1 MRTVEFKLSL
11 NQCQQAKVDDWLNV
25 QRWVWNR
32 GLEEL
37 EKFDTF
43 STWDKINKSWVPC
56 CPVPWEYY
64 QDRERNQLVSFC
76 RLPWDYYWCGKQ
88 LIPFCRIVARS
99 QHLPQ
104 DYQESQIQSPTFFG
118 LGYYFAQK
126 NHPDK
131 PWFCE
136 VPNKFIFG
144 TLKLLY
150 DAWQQ
155 YKSGARNRPKYK
167 GRGHKISTLVNNNA
181 KRIKVSGKRISL
193 PKLGK
198 VSVKTLDKRWDS
210 SVPISALKIIK
221 EASGYYL
228 QLTGDTLINKKPLLS
243 DKAVGLAVGLE
254 TIYTTDNGKA
264 IEPPMYYRKME
275 KRLKRLQRQASRRQS
290 GSANQ
295 NKTYHQIA
303 RLHER
308 IRRSRRAFNHKLS
321 TYLVREYGAIAVNE
335 KPGTNGVRASTEI
348 NKALTDNAL
357 GQLQTLIEQKAQI
370 AEREFVKVPNQ
381 GLPGEQQAAARA
393 IYTTAKPSFAR
404 NYRPWGWEVTP
415 GESIA
420 TLNQEP
426 PQGGPPCDAGTASIS
441 TSENTNLR
449 GFEDVSGASSSLGAL
464 NQQQTES
471 AAFDKD
477 RSSQATS
484 QSLSETEYQLAI
496 FSNQDARQ
504 PPQKAYRHR
513 SGQPISKNQLGKRKR
528 WSDMEKDS
536 S

>member
-11 NQCQQAKVDDWLNV
+11 NQSQQAQVDDWLNV

-43 STWDKINKSWVPC
+43 CGWDKISKSWVPR

-64 QDRERNQLVSFC
+64 QDKNTNQLVPFC
-76 RLPWDYYWCGKQ
+76 RLPWDYYRSGKK
-88 LIPFCRIVARS
+88 LIPFCHIAAQN

-104 DYQESQIQSPTFFG
+104 EYQEPQIQSPTFFG

-136 VPNKFIFG
+136 VPSKFVFG
-144 TLKLLY
+144 TLKSLSE
-150 DAWQQ
+150 AWQQ
-155 YKSGARNRPKYK
+155 YKSGDHKRPKYK
-167 GRGHKISTLVNNNA
+167 GRRHKISTLVNNNA
-181 KRIKVSGKRISL
+181 KSLKISGKKISI

-210 SVPISALKIIK
+210 SVPISTLKILK

-228 QLTGDTLINKKPLLS
+228 QLTGDIPIDKKPLLS
-243 DKAVGLAVGLE
+243 DKAVGLATGIE
-254 TIYTTDNGKA
+254 TIYTTDSGKVV
-264 IEPPMYYRKME
+264 EPPMYYRKIE
-275 KRLKRLQRQASRRQS
+275 KRLKRFHRQASRQQE

-295 NKTYHQIA
+295 RKTYQKIA

-308 IRRSRRAFNHKLS
+308 TRRTRRAFNHKLS
-321 TYLVREYGAIAVNE
+321 TYLVEEYGAIAINQ
-335 KPGTNGVRASTEI
+335 KPGANGARTGTEI
-348 NKALTDNAL
+348 NKALTDNAQ
-357 GQLQTLIEQKAQI
+357 GQLLTLIEQKAQI
-370 AEREFVKVPNQ
+370 ADREFAKVPNQ
-381 GLPGEQQAAARA
+381 GLPSEQPAAARA
-393 IYTTAKPSFAR
+393 VLTTAKLSFAR

-415 GESIA
+415 GESSG

-426 PQGGPPCDAGTASIS
+426 PQGGPPCDAGTASKS
-441 TSENTNLR
+441 TSETTNLR
-449 GFEDVSGASSSLGAL
+449 GLMNFSEATSAPQAL
-464 NQQQTES
+464 SQQQTES
-471 AAFDKD
+471 SVFDEDK
-477 RSSQATS
+477 SSRATS
-484 QSLSETEYQLAI
+484 QSPSEIETS
-496 FSNQDARQ
+496 SNQDASKQ
-504 PPQKAYRHR
+504 LQKGKMDR
-513 SGQPISKNQLGKRKR
+513 SRPNSENQALREQR
-528 WSDMEKDS
+528 RSTVENDS